1 MLLVL
6 VLGATADDGPLPPG
20 ASGAGMFWFR
30 IGIGQEGSH
39 GSAEVVLDGV
49 GIRLAP
55 FLRDR
60 RTHDREAVNEALGML
75 RTALQPNEF
84 RSETKKTH

>member
-39 GSAEVVLDGV
+39 GSA
-49 GIRLAP
+49 
-55 FLRDR
+55 
-60 RTHDREAVNEALGML
+60 VNQ
-75 RTALQPNEF
+75 TQTSDNII
-84 RSETKKTH
+84 S